1 MTEVTY
7 NDLKTV
13 SALVPSMGSEVAHQI
28 GRSIVTG
35 LYLPGSLIEDEASLA
50 KRFGVSRTVIR
61 DAVKVLVGKGLLEV
75 RRGIGT
81 RVKPRE
87 HWALLDV
94 DVLSWRLATPA
105 ESSMLLQ
112 LAEVRQ
118 LFEPQAAAW
127 AAQRATASEV
137 ADILNAVEDMRADV
151 ADVELFLAADARFH
165 RSVLRAAHNELLF
178 ALSGMIYSS
187 ILSNVRMKNPD
198 PEANRKIVPFH
209 REVYNAINC
218 RDDIDAKLKMT
229 LLIEDASRRMDALM
243 ATAS

>member
-1 MTEVTY
+1 MGGATL
-7 NDLKTV
+7 NDLNTV
-13 SALVPSMGSEVAHQI
+13 SALAPSMGSEVAHQI

-87 HWALLDV
+87 QWALLDV
-94 DVLSWRLATPA
+94 DVLSWRLAAPA
-105 ESSMLLQ
+105 DSSMLLQ
-112 LAEVRQ
+112 LAEVRK

-127 AAQRATASEV
+127 AAQRATESEV
-137 ADILNAVEDMRADV
+137 ADILDAVEDMRSDV
-151 ADVELFLAADARFH
+151 ADTRMFLAADARFH

-187 ILSNVRMKNPD
+187 LLANVRMKNPD
-198 PEANRKIVPFH
+198 PDTNRKIVPFH
-209 REVYNAINC
+209 REVYNAINR
-218 RDDIDAKLKMT
+218 RDDVDAKVKMT
-229 LLIEDASRRMDALM
+229 LLIEDASRRMNVLM

>member
-1 MTEVTY
+1 MGGATL

-13 SALVPSMGSEVAHQI
+13 SAMVPSLGSEVAHQI

-35 LYLPGSLIEDEASLA
+35 LYPPGSLIEDEASLA

-87 HWALLDV
+87 LWALLDV
-94 DVLSWRLATPA
+94 DVLAWRLATPA
-105 ESSMLLQ
+105 DSSMLLQ

-127 AAQRATASEV
+127 AAQRATESEV
-137 ADILNAVEDMRADV
+137 ADILDAVEAMRADA
-151 ADVELFLAADARFH
+151 ADTPLFLAADARFH

-187 ILSNVRMKNPD
+187 LLSNVRMKNPD
-198 PEANRKIVPFH
+198 PDTNRKIVPFH
-209 REVYNAINC
+209 REVYRAINR
-218 RDDIDAKLKMT
+218 RDDVDAQLKMT
-229 LLIEDASRRMDALM
+229 LLIEDASRRMTVLM